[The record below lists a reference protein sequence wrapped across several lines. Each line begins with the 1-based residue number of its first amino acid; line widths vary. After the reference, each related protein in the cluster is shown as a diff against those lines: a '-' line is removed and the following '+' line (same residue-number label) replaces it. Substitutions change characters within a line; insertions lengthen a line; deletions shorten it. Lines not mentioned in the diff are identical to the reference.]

1 MTNIVTGL
9 PISSRKT
16 NAQQELMIMQPW
28 GLLPLHNP
36 VLSRPPELELEGLQI
51 AGL

>member
-1 MTNIVTGL
+1 MTNIVTEL
-9 PISSRKT
+9 PISSRKI
-16 NAQQELMIMQPW
+16 NAQQELMQPW

-36 VLSRPPELELEGLQI
+36 VLSRPPELELEGLQS